1 MGVVIDAAVVAPNC
15 DGSIIVI
22 GDGNVRYRQ
31 AQEVKLQLEKAGSKI
46 LGVVRNNT
54 RKKSGSYYKKDKYYK
69 YGK

>member
-1 MGVVIDAAVVAPNC
+1 MRPWWPPNC

-54 RKKSGSYYKKDKYYK
+54 RKKSGAYYKKDKYYK